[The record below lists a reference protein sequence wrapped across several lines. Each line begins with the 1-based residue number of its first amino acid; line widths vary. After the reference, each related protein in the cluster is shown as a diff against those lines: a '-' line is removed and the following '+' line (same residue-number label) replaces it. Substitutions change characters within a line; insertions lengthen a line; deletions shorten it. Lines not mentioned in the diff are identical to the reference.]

1 VKVSILLFALL
12 AALVHFS
19 AEGADITGEW
29 TATIVTT
36 AEQKDY
42 TYVFRQIGAKLIG
55 TARPQ
60 DGVVSISNGF
70 VNNRTITFDENVT
83 TNGRRV
89 VFEYTGELVSDTEIR
104 FERQAKGSPPVIRF
118 VAIRIRAP

>member
-1 VKVSILLFALL
+1 VRVSIRLIALL

-36 AEQKDY
+36 AGQKDY
-42 TYVFRQIGAKLIG
+42 TYVFRQNGARLIG
-55 TARPQ
+55 TARSQ

-89 VFEYTGELVSDTEIR
+89 VLEYTGELISDNEIR
-104 FERQAKGSPPVIRF
+104 FERQAKGTPPVIRF
-118 VAIRIRAP
+118 VASRIRTR